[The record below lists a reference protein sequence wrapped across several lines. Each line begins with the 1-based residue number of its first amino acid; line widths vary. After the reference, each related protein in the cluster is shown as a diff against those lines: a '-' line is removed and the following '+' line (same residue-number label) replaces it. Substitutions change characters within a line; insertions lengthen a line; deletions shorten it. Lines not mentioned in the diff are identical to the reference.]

1 MYDAII
7 NINSFRTSYPHI
19 KLPSPII
26 VFVQVTCFPLLG
38 VADFIVDPQPFSAPH
53 SKSDFIPDYIINPHP
68 RFAALTTNIRSRRGQ
83 KVDIQVPLFKDLHT
97 PEFAN
102 QTAQKEDGAMAPLPE
117 GYKLEPDTN
126 IHMDAMGFGM
136 GMCCLVRNTTHLS
149 LSHFVRVD
157 SLFCHSRIVFLLTPS
172 NTCVLL
178 TQ

>member
-1 MYDAII
+1 M
-7 NINSFRTSYPHI
+7 
-19 KLPSPII
+19 
-26 VFVQVTCFPLLG
+26 TCFPLLG
-38 VADFIVDPQPFSAPH
+38 VADFIVDPQPFCAPH

-102 QTAQKEDGAMAPLPE
+102 QTAQKEGGKMVPLPE

-136 GMCCLVRNTTHLS
+136 GMCCLVSTATTPI
-149 LSHFVRVD
+149 F
-157 SLFCHSRIVFLLTPS
+157 
-172 NTCVLL
+172 
-178 TQ
+178 